1 MKETENYLK
10 DLRLLKRGNKQVT
23 NNDNITLGPGGNNSK
38 FKSPM
43 VKQNTDYLFA
53 RQLSE
58 EMESTIVRIQ
68 PGSRASN
75 YDKISRNSS
84 DAHRNASDSGKQL
97 FFGITNQDYSLKN
110 LDNMK
115 DISPIGEHITDE
127 DESSKFGHIGTSKLK
142 DYSSN
147 VWTFKDAVEQQIDQE
162 NNEENDPNPSTPF
175 RFTINAPIRVEVDDN
190 NFSKIPTSFF
200 NKVQSDSSSS
210 DFDKRYYLVQQL
222 SN

>member
-1 MKETENYLK
+1 
-10 DLRLLKRGNKQVT
+10 
-23 NNDNITLGPGGNNSK
+23 
-38 FKSPM
+38 M

-58 EMESTIVRIQ
+58 EMESTIFRIQ

-75 YDKISRNSS
+75 YDKISKNSS
-84 DAHRNASDSGKQL
+84 EAHRNASDSGKHL
-97 FFGITNQDYSLKN
+97 FFGISNQDYSHKN
-110 LDNMK
+110 QDNMN

-142 DYSSN
+142 DHSSN
-147 VWTFKDAVEQQIDQE
+147 AWTFKDAVERQNNLE
-162 NNEENDPNPSTPF
+162 NIEENEPNLSTPF
-175 RFTINAPIRVEVDDN
+175 HFTINAPIRVEPGEI

-210 DFDKRYYLVQQL
+210 DYDKRYQL
-222 SN
+222 ILHIL